1 MQRISTPSASSDHK
15 FLPGDGGTFRGTQFS
30 AAWCNAVQEE
40 IAGFI
45 ESAGLELD
53 DNDNGQLF
61 AAFSAMLAAGFSAG
75 TISVN
80 GVNGGTEMSNSA
92 FKAAGGGNVAKITAD
107 GLELNGL
114 KLTTETVPGAQTTYI
129 FKFSDIVKFASNAIF
144 DGIFKAYGNATFDG
158 EATFNDNV
166 SFAGNET
173 HDGAASFNNGIA
185 TSGLS
190 VASAVYALFGKIKTD
205 YIKANT
211 TNGSVNLESNLVG
224 LSANPP
230 SITGVRLV
238 PRRAYLPTPGIKYEI
253 SIGIGEVV
261 ALVIP
266 AGYSGIIHE
275 TGSGSELEVPIQ
287 LTKTAWLIMRDSNN
301 DLVKIS

>member
-53 DNDNGQLF
+53 DDDNNQLF

-107 GLELNGL
+107 RLELNGL

-173 HDGAASFNNGIA
+173 HDGAASFNNVIV

-190 VASAVYALFGKIKTD
+190 VASTVYALFGKIKTD
-205 YIKANT
+205 YIKANA
-211 TNGSVNLESNLVG
+211 TNGSVKLESNLVG
-224 LSANPP
+224 FGTNPV
-230 SITGVRLV
+230 SIAGARLV
-238 PRRAYLPTPGIKYEI
+238 PRQAYLLTPGETHEI
-253 SIGIGEVV
+253 SIESGEVV
-261 ALVIP
+261 SLVIP
-266 AGYSGIIHE
+266 AGYSGTIREKE
-275 TGSGSELEVPIQ
+275 TGYELVVPIQ
-287 LTKTAWLIMRDSNN
+287 STKTAWLIMRDVN